1 MLYPK
6 IKEKKEKAKLSIRNE
21 FNKFKQN
28 ILNFIQNFKTIEYLI
43 LFLNKSFHF

>member
-6 IKEKKEKAKLSIRNE
+6 IKQKKEKAKLSIINK
-21 FNKFKQN
+21 FNKIN
-28 ILNFIQNFKTIEYLI
+28 HSILSFIQNFKNIDYLI